1 VLHYFR
7 EICYSIP
14 MPRPTT
20 TTYKRYR
27 KYKGGKTKYGKTED
41 YKGKKKTDTKR
52 RSEKRYK

>member
-1 VLHYFR
+1 
-7 EICYSIP
+7 